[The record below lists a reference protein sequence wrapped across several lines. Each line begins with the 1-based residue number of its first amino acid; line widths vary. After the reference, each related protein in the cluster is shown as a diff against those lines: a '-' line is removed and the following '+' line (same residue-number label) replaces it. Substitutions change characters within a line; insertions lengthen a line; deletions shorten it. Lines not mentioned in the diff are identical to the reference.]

1 MRKSVCVKDDKSN
14 KTLPWLP
21 EFDRLLIAGI
31 KHGPAM
37 KKEAINKILHWH
49 LTGLAETVGSAS
61 KSCGGPPNARLLRS
75 ATRPRQR
82 RSGKLPQPGGRLQ
95 TMDTGG

>member
-1 MRKSVCVKDDKSN
+1 MGKSVCVKDDKSN

-37 KKEAINKILHWH
+37 KKEAINKILELGTALDAW
-49 LTGLAETVGSAS
+49 GLLAAHQRVAEGRQTRGS
-61 KSCGGPPNARLLRS
+61 
-75 ATRPRQR
+75 
-82 RSGKLPQPGGRLQ
+82 
-95 TMDTGG
+95 